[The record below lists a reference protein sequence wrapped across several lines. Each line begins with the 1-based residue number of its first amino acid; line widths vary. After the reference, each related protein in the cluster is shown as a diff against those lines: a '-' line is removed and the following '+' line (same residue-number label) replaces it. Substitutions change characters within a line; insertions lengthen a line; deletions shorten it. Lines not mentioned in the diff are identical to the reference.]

1 MLTYDDFMC
10 IFHKLQTIIG
20 LFGNSFLLYLY
31 ILKLIINQRITLIDK
46 ICINLVFSNILM
58 VIFKGIPWAMQAC
71 NQKIFMSDIEC
82 KIIIYVQRVSWGIS
96 LCTTCLLSVFQAI
109 TITSCSPKWAM
120 LKARVL
126 KSIVPAC
133 AFIWVLNL
141 LIDLVVP
148 LHVGALRS
156 SNNSQLT
163 RNLGFC
169 SIDIYAMRTLKIV
182 IWKTLYDAVF
192 VGLMSITS
200 GYMVLILYRHH
211 WQVQHIHHPSFNP
224 SASAEIRATKFI
236 LCLMIIFVCF
246 YSLSS
251 IFIIVMD
258 NSKDTKQWVVNISAF
273 FSLIHPTIS
282 PFVLMSSD
290 SKNASYCNVFKWT
303 KKSYKHSSKNPELIC
318 LKL

>member
-1 MLTYDDFMC
+1 MQFHDGIMC

-31 ILKLIINQRITLIDK
+31 SLKLIINQRIKLIDK

-58 VIFKGIPWAMQAC
+58 MLFRGIPWTMQTC
-71 NQKIFMSDIEC
+71 NQKKFMSDIEC
-82 KIIIYVQRVSWGIS
+82 KIIIYVQRVSWGTS

-109 TITSCSPKWAM
+109 TITSCGPKWAK

-133 AFIWVLNL
+133 VFIWVLNL

-148 LHVGALRS
+148 LYVSAPRS
-156 SNNSQLT
+156 SNNSQLI
-163 RNLGFC
+163 RNLGYC
-169 SIDIYAMRTLKIV
+169 SVDIYALTIIKIG
-182 IWKTLYDAVF
+182 IWKTFFDAVF

-211 WQVQHIHHPSFNP
+211 WQVQHIHHTSFNP

-236 LCLMIIFVCF
+236 LCLMSIFVCF
-246 YSLSS
+246 SSLSS
-251 IFIIVMD
+251 IFVIVMD
-258 NSKDTKQWVVNISAF
+258 NSKDTKQWVVNISTF
-273 FSLIHPTIS
+273 FSLIYPTIS

-290 SKNASYCNVFKWT
+290 SKNASYCNAFNRM
-303 KKSYKHSSKNPELIC
+303 KKSYKHSSKNPE
-318 LKL
+318 

>member
-1 MLTYDDFMC
+1 MQFHDGIMC
-10 IFHKLQTIIG
+10 ILYKFQTIIG
-20 LFGNSFLLYLY
+20 LFGNCFLLYLY
-31 ILKLIINQRITLIDK
+31 SFKIIINQRIKLIDN

-58 VIFKGIPWAMQAC
+58 MLFRGIPWAMEAC
-71 NQKIFMSDIEC
+71 NQKNFMNDIEC
-82 KIIIYVQRVSWGIS
+82 KIIIYVQRVSRGTS

-109 TITSCSPKWAM
+109 TITSCGPHWAK
-120 LKARVL
+120 LKTSVL

-133 AFIWVLNL
+133 AFIWVFNL

-148 LHVGALRS
+148 LHVGAPRS
-156 SNNSQLT
+156 INNSQLT

-169 SIDIYAMRTLKIV
+169 SVDIYAMRTLKIV
-182 IWKTLYDAVF
+182 IWKTFFDAVF

-211 WQVQHIHHPSFNP
+211 WQVQHIHHTSLNP

-236 LCLMIIFVCF
+236 LCIMSIFVCF

-251 IFIIVMD
+251 IFNIVMD
-258 NSKDTKQWVVNISAF
+258 NSKDAKQWVVNISAF
-273 FSLIHPTIS
+273 FSLIYPTIS

-290 SKNASYCNVFKWT
+290 SKNAINCNAFNRM
-303 KKSYKHSSKNPELIC
+303 KKSYKHSSKNRE
-318 LKL
+318 

>member
-1 MLTYDDFMC
+1 MQSYGSIMC
-10 IFHKLQTIIG
+10 ILYKFQTIIG
-20 LFGNSFLLYLY
+20 LFGNYFLLYLY
-31 ILKLIINQRITLIDK
+31 SFKLIINQRMKFIDK

-58 VIFKGIPWAMQAC
+58 MLFRGIPWTMQVC
-71 NQKIFMSDIEC
+71 NQKLFMTDIEC
-82 KIIIYVQRVSWGIS
+82 KIIIYVQRVSRGIS

-109 TITSCSPKWAM
+109 TITSCGPKWAK

-133 AFIWVLNL
+133 VFIWVLNL

-148 LHVGALRS
+148 LYVSAPRS

-163 RNLGFC
+163 QNLGYC
-169 SIDIYAMRTLKIV
+169 SVDIYALSTIKII

-211 WQVQHIHHPSFNP
+211 WQVQHIHHTSFNP

-236 LCLMIIFVCF
+236 LCLMSIFVCF
-246 YSLSS
+246 SSLSS
-251 IFIIVMD
+251 IIIVID
-258 NSKDTKQWVVNISAF
+258 NSKVTKLWMINLSSF
-273 FSLIHPTIS
+273 FSLIYPTMS
-282 PFVLMSSD
+282 PFVLMTSD
-290 SKNASYCNVFKWT
+290 SKNASHCNVFKWT
-303 KKSYKHSSKNPELIC
+303 KKSYKHSSKNPE
-318 LKL
+318 